1 MDERTNG
8 RTTDPTVC
16 LDRAQDGSNATDE
29 HERWT
34 DEREES
40 VGTVERETVESTERV
55 RCVRGDDA
63 GTRERE
69 RERGDG
75 ATTTRPGMDARVR
88 VCFHV
93 HRRRS
98 IARVV
103 DETDRAVV
111 DEDATGAPGRARGG
125 RNAPAEGETID
136 D

>member
-55 RCVRGDDA
+55 RCVRRDDA
-63 GTRERE
+63 GTRRGNGATARRRDDDETGNGRARACVFPRASSSFDSARRRRDRSRGGGRGRDGRARA
-69 RERGDG
+69 RERGKK
-75 ATTTRPGMDARVR
+75 
-88 VCFHV
+88 
-93 HRRRS
+93 
-98 IARVV
+98 
-103 DETDRAVV
+103 
-111 DEDATGAPGRARGG
+111 RARGG
-125 RNAPAEGETID
+125 RD

>member
-55 RCVRGDDA
+55 RCVRRDDA
-63 GTRERE
+63 GTR
-69 RERGDG
+69 RGNGNG
-75 ATTTRPGMDARVR
+75 ATA
-88 VCFHV
+88 
-93 HRRRS
+93 RRRRDREWTRACVCVS
-98 IARVV
+98 TFVV
-103 DETDRAVV
+103 VV
-111 DEDATGAPGRARGG
+111 R
-125 RNAPAEGETID
+125 
-136 D
+136 

>member
-55 RCVRGDDA
+55 RCVRRDDDGNA
-63 GTRERE
+63 T

-75 ATTTRPGMDARVR
+75 ATA
-88 VCFHV
+88 
-93 HRRRS
+93 RRR
-98 IARVV
+98 R
-103 DETDRAVV
+103 DR
-111 DEDATGAPGRARGG
+111 EWTRAWVCVSTCIVIVR
-125 RNAPAEGETID
+125 
-136 D
+136 